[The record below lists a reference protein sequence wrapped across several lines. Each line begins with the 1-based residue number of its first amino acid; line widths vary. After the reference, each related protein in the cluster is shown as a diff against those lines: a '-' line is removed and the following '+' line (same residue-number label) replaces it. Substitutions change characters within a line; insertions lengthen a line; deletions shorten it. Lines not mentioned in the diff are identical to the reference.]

1 MAAIK
6 EKTETV
12 ELRIQLPVRLDRKD
26 KWYIASC
33 PALDV
38 FSQGKTEEKAK
49 KNLAEALNAFLI
61 SCLERGTLEAVLKQ
75 CGFKPAKEA
84 RIPKRKLD
92 KDEEYLNIPIPLL
105 AKFKSADYCH
115 A

>member
-1 MAAIK
+1 MAIQK
-6 EKTETV
+6 KTETI
-12 ELRIQLPVRLDRKD
+12 ELRLQLPVRIERKD
-26 KWYIASC
+26 KWYISSC
-33 PALDV
+33 PILDV

-49 KNLAEALNAFLI
+49 NNLAEALNAFLI

-75 CGFKPAKEA
+75 RGFKPAGA
-84 RIPKRKLD
+84 THIPKRKLA

-105 AKFKSADYCH
+105 ANFGDADYCH